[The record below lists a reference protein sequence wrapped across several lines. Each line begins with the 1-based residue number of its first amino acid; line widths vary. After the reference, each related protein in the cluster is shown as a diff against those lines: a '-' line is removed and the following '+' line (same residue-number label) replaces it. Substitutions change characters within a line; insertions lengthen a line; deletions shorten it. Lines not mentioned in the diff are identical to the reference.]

1 MCVQVYLNKGYNTD
15 GKAWSTP
22 ASLEGLEGVETDS
35 STTLY
40 DAVVECRVIKTK
52 KEIDI
57 MQHITNLSSEAHFE
71 VRTGGSETAARAA
84 AAATENSSNN
94 SKPPN
99 SVNSNGTNLNNASS
113 NNNNNS
119 TDTQTHDQTQL
130 CSETHSE
137 ARLDGT

>member
-1 MCVQVYLNKGYNTD
+1 MSQVYLNKGYNTD

-22 ASLEGLEGVETDS
+22 ASVEGLEGLDTDS

-71 VRTGGSETAARAA
+71 VKLDRDADENVQLRSGVVTRFRIVSTVERGEWWVHAEKAACLARRF
-84 AAATENSSNN
+84 
-94 SKPPN
+94 
-99 SVNSNGTNLNNASS
+99 
-113 NNNNNS
+113 
-119 TDTQTHDQTQL
+119 QTSCL
-130 CSETHSE
+130 V
-137 ARLDGT
+137 RR